1 MLKTESPFFMLY
13 RQIND
18 CAAPFISAS
27 TCGSSLSGLAEL
39 WKDGIMEGIYSKSIA
54 RFNGSAV
61 GLVFID
67 SDLASRTQYCVF
79 VNMDPKILQCSYSS
93 Q

>member
-1 MLKTESPFFMLY
+1 MLY

-39 WKDGIMEGIYSKSIA
+39 WKDGIMEGITAK
-54 RFNGSAV
+54 V
-61 GLVFID
+61 L
-67 SDLASRTQYCVF
+67 LASMDLQLGWHLLMATWLLRHNIGFFFFF

>member
-1 MLKTESPFFMLY
+1 MLY

-39 WKDGIMEGIYSKSIA
+39 WKDGIMEGITAKVLLASMDLQLGWHLLMATWLLRHNIGFFFFCEHGSK
-54 RFNGSAV
+54 NSAV
-61 GLVFID
+61 
-67 SDLASRTQYCVF
+67 
-79 VNMDPKILQCSYSS
+79 
-93 Q
+93 

>member
-1 MLKTESPFFMLY
+1 MLY

-39 WKDGIMEGIYSKSIA
+39 WKDGIMEGITAKVLLASMDLQLGWHLLMATWLLRHNIVFLFFCEHGSK
-54 RFNGSAV
+54 NSAV
-61 GLVFID
+61 
-67 SDLASRTQYCVF
+67 
-79 VNMDPKILQCSYSS
+79 
-93 Q
+93 